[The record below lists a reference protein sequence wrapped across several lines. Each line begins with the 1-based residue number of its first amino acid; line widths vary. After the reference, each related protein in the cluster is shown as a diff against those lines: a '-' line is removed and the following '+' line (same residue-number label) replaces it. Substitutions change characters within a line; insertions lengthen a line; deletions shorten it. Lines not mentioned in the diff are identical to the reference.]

1 MKKFQDCLFMEE
13 WKKTV
18 GEMPLFEIV
27 KMTVGRIKKIFSLC
41 NINENESVRAKQTKM
56 RFQKTDFLCSLPA
69 EKRRLPKKLCKAPFF
84 LIK

>member
-1 MKKFQDCLFMEE
+1 MEE

-56 RFQKTDFLCSLPA
+56 RFQKTDFCFDMKQSIR
-69 EKRRLPKKLCKAPFF
+69 KM
-84 LIK
+84 